1 MEITFKEIY
10 LIFNFIVGSI
20 YLTWIYWLIY
30 FEKCKCSITK
40 LQHYIHIY
48 WYIIFTIDL
57 LVFFNYFNINDY
69 YLIILGN
76 LLGLGNI
83 YMTYK
88 YINETY
94 DCNCSNGFLKDFI
107 ILIYISTI
115 IISLFYMIGLLL
127 INFKL

>member
-30 FEKCKCSITK
+30 FQKCKCSITK
-40 LQHYIHIY
+40 LQHYIHVY

-69 YLIILGN
+69 Y
-76 LLGLGNI
+76 
-83 YMTYK
+83 
-88 YINETY
+88 
-94 DCNCSNGFLKDFI
+94 FI
-107 ILIYISTI
+107 FSK
-115 IISLFYMIGLLL
+115 F
-127 INFKL
+127 F